1 MRQKVKYI
9 DWTDDLGNMGTSFVI
24 MLEAESIEEAFR
36 EYEDIKFYNT
46 FEPIKENNN
55 HNHTTK

>member
-1 MRQKVKYI
+1 
-9 DWTDDLGNMGTSFVI
+9 MGTSFVI